1 MIRWQR
7 RRQTPASRGPKRV
20 LGGHNS
26 ERQTRDVKGAKDRDV
41 ESVEGVEKWGGGIP
55 LPNRLEGLEERH
67 KLPQRGPGQ

>member
-1 MIRWQR
+1 MAA
-7 RRQTPASRGPKRV
+7 PAPDSSKQGAKKSFRGA
-20 LGGHNS
+20 HS